1 MSMLMLLL
9 DPPKV
14 EDSSSTPRRGVKP
27 GTYTRHVAA
36 ANKARQEQAQERYKA
51 AMGDEWIGTNRL
63 ERRLGYNRSSI
74 LSTLVGY
81 AKKGLVEKRPYNN
94 EPFNCRKGWEW
105 KWKQVSE

>member
-1 MSMLMLLL
+1 MLLL

-14 EDSSSTPRRGVKP
+14 EAEEPAAPRRGVKP

-36 ANKARQEQAQERYKA
+36 ANKARQEQAQERYKEV
-51 AMGDEWIGTNRL
+51 MGDEWIGTNRL

-74 LSTLVGY
+74 LSTLVSY
-81 AKKGLVEKRPYNN
+81 EKKGLVEKRPYKD

-105 KWKQVSE
+105 RWIK